1 MTNTWAP
8 MFTGKKIFIDKSLS
22 LCGFLVAT
30 ALMQHYKK
38 LWSTKGFYAWGE
50 NIGQKMQGYFSNAR
64 LQNVQRA
71 AAVQGVA
78 AGGCVLYP
86 VIARTGI

>member
-50 NIGQKMQGYFSNAR
+50 NIGQKMQGCFSNAR